1 MMKIILDSQAFNYQ
15 KYGGVSRY
23 YTEIFSILSK
33 KDNLEIITPWFYT
46 RNIYYKESVLYNK
59 TQKQNTFFL
68 ELLSKLGISIRK
80 KSKKLNYSRTIN
92 RLTSKDAFDVFVPT
106 YYDPYFL
113 NLINGKPF
121 VLTVYDM
128 IHELFPEYFSDAD
141 ELKKNKLL
149 LIEKAAKIIAV
160 SQNTKKDI
168 LTLYPHI
175 DESKIEVIYHGTSI
189 KVNENAE
196 ADLPENY
203 ILYVG
208 SRSDYKN
215 FKFLADSIKV
225 LLKNNPNLF
234 LVCAGGGKFDKEEI
248 EFIKSLDLEKQ
259 ILQLDFKEHELG
271 YFYKKAKCFVFP
283 SLYEGFGIPVL
294 ESMACECPVVLGNH
308 SSFPEVAGNAGV
320 YFDVNSKD
328 DLRNKIQSL
337 LENEALRIEFSLKG
351 IEQIKRFTWENAA
364 QQCLDLYKKSVQ
376 IN

>member
-92 RLTSKDAFDVFVPT
+92 RLNSKDAFDVFVPT

-113 NLINGKPF
+113 DLINGKPF

-308 SSFPEVAGNAGV
+308 SSFSEVAGNAGV